1 MNVGDVH
8 WVQMPSGGGHA
19 QAGRRPAIVMQSEAA
34 TLGLP
39 TVLVAPLTTQL
50 NAARFPGTVLVEA
63 NASNG
68 LRQNSVAL
76 LFQMTAL
83 DRRYVEASLGKV
95 TDEVLAAIWQAFGLI
110 TNRR

>member
-1 MNVGDVH
+1 MNVGDGH
-8 WVQMPSGGGHA
+8 WVQMPGSGGHA

-50 NAARFPGTVLVEA
+50 NAARFPGTALVEA
-63 NASNG
+63 NSGNG

-83 DRRYVEASLGKV
+83 DRRFVEAPLGKV
-95 TDEVLAAIWQAFGLI
+95 TDAVLAAIWQAFDLI
-110 TNRR
+110 TDRA